1 MKRTTM
7 GTAVGAVVAGFVANR
22 ILASRRRNLWPMSSI
37 TQDRRRPRWHVVTIN
52 RPPEEVAPGGRL
64 PEPIAKLGDEVEVQV
79 NRAVGNRGTALA
91 ARLRHEP
98 TGVVGAAA
106 RVAGTDPRQRVR
118 IALRESKQLLETGE
132 ILQPEK
138 AATVKRTLTGLPVD
152 FAVSRA
158 RGEGRL

>member
-7 GTAVGAVVAGFVANR
+7 GVVGAVAAGVVANR
-22 ILASRRRNLWPMSSI
+22 ILSARRRNLWPMA
-37 TQDRRRPRWHVVTIN
+37 TVAQDRRRPRWHVVTIN

-91 ARLRHEP
+91 ARLRREP
-98 TGVVGAAA
+98 TGVIGAVE

-138 AATVKRTLTGLPVD
+138 LGTVKRTLTGLPVD

>member
-1 MKRTTM
+1 MRLTTM
-7 GTAVGAVVAGFVANR
+7 GVIGAAVAGVVVNR
-22 ILASRRRNLWPMSSI
+22 IMAARDRNLWPMSTI
-37 TQDRRRPRWHVVTIN
+37 TQDRRKPRWHVVTIN
-52 RPPEEVAPGGRL
+52 KSPEEVAPGGRL

-79 NRAVGNRGTALA
+79 NPAVGNRGTALA

-98 TGVVGAAA
+98 TGVVATAE
-106 RVAGTDPRQRVR
+106 RLAGTDPRQKVR
-118 IALRESKQLLETGE
+118 IALRESKQLVETGE

-138 AATVKRTLTGLPVD
+138 ASTVKRTLTGLPVD

>member
-1 MKRTTM
+1 MRLTTM
-7 GTAVGAVVAGFVANR
+7 GVIGAAVAGVVARQVIAG
-22 ILASRRRNLWPMSSI
+22 RRRNLWPMSTI

-79 NRAVGNRGTALA
+79 NRAVGDRGTALA

-98 TGVVGAAA
+98 TGVVSVAE

-118 IALRESKQLLETGE
+118 AALRESKMLIETGE
-132 ILQPEK
+132 ILQPDK
-138 AATVKRTLTGLPVD
+138 PGTTKPTLTGKPLD
-152 FAVSRA
+152 LAISRA

>member
-1 MKRTTM
+1 M
-7 GTAVGAVVAGFVANR
+7 GVIGAAVAGVVVNR
-22 ILASRRRNLWPMSSI
+22 IMSARNRNLWPMATI
-37 TQDRRRPRWHVVTIN
+37 AQDRRHARWHVVTIN
-52 RPPEEVAPGGRL
+52 KSPEEVAPGGRL
-64 PEPIAKLGDEVEVQV
+64 PEPLAKLGDEVEVQV
-79 NRAVGNRGTALA
+79 NRAVGDRGTALA

-98 TGVVGAAA
+98 TGVAATAA

-118 IALRESKQLLETGE
+118 VALRESKQLIETGE

-138 AATVKRTLTGLPVD
+138 VSTVKRTLTGLPVD